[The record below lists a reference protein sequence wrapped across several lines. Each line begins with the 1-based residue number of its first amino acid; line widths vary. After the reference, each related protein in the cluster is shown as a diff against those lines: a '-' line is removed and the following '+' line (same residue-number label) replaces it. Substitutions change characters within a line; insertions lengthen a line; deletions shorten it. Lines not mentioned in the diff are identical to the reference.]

1 MNYIKVAQAA
11 KKWGISERHV
21 RDYCAN
27 GRVFGARIKGNKW
40 ILPEIA
46 EHPERKNSEKKNDPI
61 SDALSVAVKTG
72 IPNKIYEYV
81 KVQFTYHSIALDGS
95 TVTLGQIQHGF
106 DEHKFNMLLPNINN
120 DDTITAGNHFLCI
133 DKIIESYREP
143 LTVELIKDLHFTLG
157 MMTESY
163 QKNMRSYNGFRTAD
177 CKVGR
182 RKVTAPEHISKEL
195 QRLTEQYESK
205 ELITPDDIL
214 DFHYRFERIL
224 PFNEN
229 NGMIGRLIM
238 FKELLHH
245 RNTPFIIEGGD
256 KQRYING
263 LNNWENDRRELI
275 ELCLDA
281 QADFKIRYNSIVEQ
295 PAGQD
300 IDSTVQ
306 KVGQGV

>member
-1 MNYIKVAQAA
+1 MNYITVAQAA
-11 KKWGISERHV
+11 EKWDISERRV

-61 SDALSVAVKTG
+61 TDALIEAVRTG
-72 IPNKIYEYV
+72 ISNAVYEYV
-81 KVQFTYHSIALDGS
+81 KVQFTYHSAALDGS
-95 TVTLGQIQHGF
+95 SVILRQIQKGF
-106 DEHKFNMLLPNINN
+106 DECKFNMLLPDIDN

-133 DKIIESYREP
+133 DKIIENCDVP
-143 LTVELIKDLHFTLG
+143 LSVDFIKDLHFTLG
-157 MMTESY
+157 MMTEKHR
-163 QKNMRSYNGFRTAD
+163 KNMRSYNGFRTDD
-177 CKVGR
+177 CKVGK
-182 RKVTAPEHISKEL
+182 RKMTAPEHISKEL
-195 QRLTEQYESK
+195 QRLIEQYECK
-205 ELITPDDIL
+205 ELIAPDDIL
-214 DFHYRFERIL
+214 GFHYRFERIH

-238 FKELLHH
+238 FKELLRH
-245 RNTPFIIEGGD
+245 RYTPFIIESGD

-281 QADFKIRYNSIVEQ
+281 QATFKNELHI
-295 PAGQD
+295 
-300 IDSTVQ
+300 
-306 KVGQGV
+306 